1 VILVEKKWS
10 LPSGDAPADSL
21 PLTHK
26 LLISRGMTDKE
37 DIRAFLS
44 DDAGLWHD
52 PELFP
57 DMDAACERIHR
68 AVAGRERILIY
79 GDYDADGITATA
91 ILVLFLRRAGADC
104 VYLIPDRLSEGYGMS
119 ERLFSKIME
128 REPQLL
134 ITVDCGVANIAEV
147 DELVRAGL
155 DVIITDHHEVK
166 PVLPRAGAVLNAK
179 RTDSRYPFSQ
189 LSGAGVALK
198 LTEALS
204 RRLYPITSK
213 EEWRDYTDL
222 AAIGTIA
229 DVVPILDENRTL
241 VREGM
246 KLLMQTKRKGLK
258 ALFAAAK
265 QEGPKLSTV
274 SISYLL
280 VPRINAS
287 GRMGDASRAVELL
300 LTDSETE
307 AAELAETLSR
317 ENTGRQEVELAI
329 FKEAVELLEGDPEK
343 SAAFFKSRGPILVC
357 GRDWHPG
364 VIGIVAS
371 RLVERYRRS
380 ALVFTAVS
388 GQEGLLKGSARA
400 SGGDNILEAILHAK
414 DYTERFGGHPKAAG
428 ISVRADR
435 YDLFSKKISEYDQQ
449 NSEEPYEE
457 TVRVDGVLGIA
468 DLTTDTCREVSG
480 LAPFGEGNQDPHF
493 LIRNLRIVKTSA
505 CGKGRHLKL
514 SFTSNDE
521 GSTKIF
527 DGIAFGMG
535 AFEELYRTGSVVD
548 VVMSLS
554 VSEWKG
560 RESLSML
567 VADMHFVAAGRMPL
581 DNPGILEKLY
591 QSRLGFRELSK
602 VAKTPLPEFLPSR
615 DDFKKVY
622 QFLRTKCADGMT
634 MCDLK
639 LLARYVSAAYAISL
653 NGFALA
659 RILDVFEEAGLLRFY
674 SKKEGRVC
682 FSLLFVDGKVKLENT
697 STFRKLFS
705 EGGE

>member
-1 VILVEKKWS
+1 MILVEKKWS

-21 PLTHK
+21 PLTHR
-26 LLISRGMTDKE
+26 LLISRGITEKE

-44 DDAGLWHD
+44 EDMGAWHD
-52 PELFP
+52 PALFP
-57 DMDAACERIHR
+57 DMAAACERIHR
-68 AVAGRERILIY
+68 AVAGREKILIY

-104 VYLIPDRLSEGYGMS
+104 GYLIPDRLTEGYGMS
-119 ERLFSKIME
+119 DRLFSKIME

-179 RTDSRYPFSQ
+179 RADSRYPFSQ

-204 RRLYPITSK
+204 KKLYPITRMD
-213 EEWRDYTDL
+213 EWRDYTDL

-229 DVVPILDENRTL
+229 DVVPMQDENRTL

-246 KLLMQTKRKGLK
+246 KLLRQTKRKGLK

-300 LTDSETE
+300 LTDSESE
-307 AAELAETLSR
+307 AAELAATLSN
-317 ENTGRQEVELAI
+317 ENTGRQEIELSI

-388 GQEGLLKGSARA
+388 GQDGVLKGSARA
-400 SGGDNILEAILHAK
+400 SGDENILDAILHAK

-435 YDLFSKKISEYDQQ
+435 YDLFAKKISEYEQQ
-449 NSEEPYEE
+449 ISGEPYEE
-457 TVRVDGVLGIA
+457 TVTIDGVLGT
-468 DLTTDTCREVSG
+468 DELTTGTCREISG

-493 LIRNLRIVKTSA
+493 LIRNLKIVKTLA

-514 SFTSNDE
+514 TFMSNDRE
-521 GSTKIF
+521 SGTTWE
-527 DGIAFGMG
+527 GIAFGLG

-548 VVMSLS
+548 LVMSLS
-554 VSEWKG
+554 VNEWKG

-567 VADMHFVAAGRMPL
+567 VADMHFVSEGRMAT

-591 QSRLGFRELSK
+591 VSRLGLRELSK
-602 VAKTPLPEFLPSR
+602 VAKTPLPELLPSR
-615 DDFKKVY
+615 EDFKKVY

-634 MCDLK
+634 ICDLK
-639 LLARYVSAAYAISL
+639 LMARYISAAYAISL

-705 EGGE
+705 EGGA